1 MSVRGAIPVVSNA
14 VEVLAGV
21 LAPLSVLF
29 GQFLLVWPGS
39 WQSQQV
45 SAPPTGQFLVVWVSA
60 PPTGQFLV
68 VWPCAEQCQQIRGPR
83 GGRGLEVAGA
93 SGAAELGC
101 KAPDLPLLA
110 GPWASGAAELD
121 CKAPDSPLLAGALG
135 SSGAT
140 GAAQLNWLWC
150 LSCAACQNSS
160 CSNCLR

>member
-14 VEVLAGV
+14 VEVLPGV

-39 WQSQQV
+39 WQSQQ
-45 SAPPTGQFLVVWVSA
+45 VSA

-140 GAAQLNWLWC
+140 GAAQLNCRVPKWSQLWC